1 MSKSDGGKG
10 STPRPFSVAQA
21 EYEARWDMIFGRD
34 KDAKVRDFQFDKSE
48 EYSSEL
54 TSEMNNSDNFKQTKE
69 TKDE

>member
-21 EYEARWDMIFGRD
+21 EYEARWDAIFGRD
-34 KDAKVRDFQFDKSE
+34 KDDKVRDFQFDKE
-48 EYSSEL
+48 Q
-54 TSEMNNSDNFKQTKE
+54 DTKEQE